1 MDYEN
6 VLSVLREIKT
16 RLKVLSAQ
24 ADQREVSRKEKTKAE
39 SEVVNNFSR
48 VKVVSPKQEDM
59 QKSENMSMKDLD
71 RFTAD
76 SIAARYRKKWCKL
89 DTVMKRDRLAFF
101 AKSLEG
107 SSEAEVFLFINYFET
122 KKIRPKDIDY
132 DEIRG
137 KINSIP
143 ALVIEAGDFKIVRPK
158 PVKEATEPKL
168 MAEKPAKLKPTVST
182 LTKKLNARRA

>member
-24 ADQREVSRKEKTKAE
+24 ADQREVSGKEKTKAE
-39 SEVVNNFSR
+39 SVVNNFSR

-59 QKSENMSMKDLD
+59 QKSENMSVKDLD

-89 DTVMKRDRLAFF
+89 DTVMKRDRLASF

-107 SSEAEVFLFINYFET
+107 PSEAEVFLFMNYFET

-143 ALVIEAGDFKIVRPK
+143 ALVIEGGDLKIVRPK